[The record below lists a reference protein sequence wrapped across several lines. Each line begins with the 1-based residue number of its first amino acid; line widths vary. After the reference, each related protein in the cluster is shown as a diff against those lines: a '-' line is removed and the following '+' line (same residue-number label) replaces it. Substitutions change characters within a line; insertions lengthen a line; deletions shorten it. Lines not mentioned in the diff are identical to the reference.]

1 MHSYLRAIGFSKI
14 TNDKDLMP
22 LIRDCVENPDFKNC
36 YGETGGANLIDLK
49 KEYGNRIGIAVC
61 GSTIDDETF
70 HVEYYYP
77 YFRGIYV
84 STEEGIEVEKHND
97 KCSYAGVCEDVRLGV
112 TLIYYLQNPCE
123 YLTHYSNTPKD
134 TKIKCS
140 TMLTGLSLEG
150 KIIMPVAK
158 APKQKERFE
167 RLIKRSELLAAA
179 RNGDEDAIET
189 LTVQDIDTFA
199 MITGRI
205 LKEDMLSI
213 VDTSIMPYGIEGDMY
228 SVIGEIIDLK
238 NLKNEHTNEE
248 MYLITVMAK
257 DIIFDV
263 CINTQDLLG
272 EPMIGRRFKGNV
284 WMQGTLAS

>member
-1 MHSYLRAIGFSKI
+1 MHSYLRAIGFSEVD
-14 TNDKDLMP
+14 TDKKLMP
-22 LIRDCVENPDFKNC
+22 YLKDTVDNPDIRNC
-36 YGETGGANLIDLK
+36 YGEVGGVNFIDLK

-61 GSTIDDETF
+61 GSTIDEETF

-77 YFRGIYV
+77 YFRGSYV
-84 STEEGIEVEKHND
+84 STEEEIEVEKHND
-97 KCSYAGVCEDVRLGV
+97 KWSYAGVCEDVRLGV
-112 TLIYYLQNPCE
+112 TLIYYLQNPCD
-123 YLTHYSNTPKD
+123 YLKKYSTTPKNQ
-134 TKIKCS
+134 KIKCS

-158 APKQKERFE
+158 PAKQTERFE
-167 RLIKRSELLAAA
+167 RLVKRTELLAAA

-199 MITGRI
+199 MITGRV

-228 SVIGEIIDLK
+228 SVIGEIIDFK
-238 NLKNEHTNEE
+238 TQINEFTKEE
-248 MYLITVMAK
+248 LYLITLMAK

-263 CINTQDLLG
+263 CINSKDLLG
-272 EPMIGRRFKGNV
+272 EPMVGRRFKGNV
-284 WMQGTLAS
+284 WMQGTITH